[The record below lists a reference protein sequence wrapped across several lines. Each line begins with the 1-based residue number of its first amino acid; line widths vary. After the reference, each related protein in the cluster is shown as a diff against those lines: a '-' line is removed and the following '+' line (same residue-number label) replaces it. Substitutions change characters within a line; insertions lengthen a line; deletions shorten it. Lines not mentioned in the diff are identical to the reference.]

1 MIEKSLK
8 ILVKVFC
15 FGVLGG
21 VLGDALWRSVSFS
34 AFARWRR
41 ISSPVV
47 GFASGLSASSPVRLE
62 PFAGLRASFV
72 GAGNLG
78 HFLLRHRREAAD
90 ARSRFQMHHGRARD
104 ADFCGTSKAW
114 RFLTGW
120 GEELLPVAMAC
131 ITGACACGSGWKTT
145 MGCLMGF
152 LVIFLFS
159 EDPSVIGVCTVR

>member
-8 ILVKVFC
+8 ILVQVFC

-47 GFASGLSASSPVRLE
+47 GFTSGLSASSPVRLE

-120 GEELLPVAMAC
+120 GEELLPVATAC
-131 ITGACACGSGWKTT
+131 ITGAGGSGWKTT